1 MGEYVKVAKTSEISP
16 GTVKYFEVRS
26 NPIALFNLNG
36 DFYAIGNTCT
46 HRGGP
51 LAEGLI
57 AGDEV
62 TCPWHGA
69 RFRISTGEVLG
80 PPAFTGVP
88 QYNLRLR
95 GDDIEVEV

>member
-1 MGEYVKVAKTSEISP
+1 MSEYVKVAKTSEISS
-16 GTVKYFEVRS
+16 GTVKCVEVQS
-26 NPIALFNLNG
+26 NPIALFNLDGN
-36 DFYAIGNTCT
+36 FYAISNTCT

-69 RFRISTGEVLG
+69 RFKIPTGEVLG
-80 PPAFTGVP
+80 PPAPKNVP
-88 QYNLRLR
+88 QYNLRVQ
-95 GDDIEVEV
+95 GDDIEIEV